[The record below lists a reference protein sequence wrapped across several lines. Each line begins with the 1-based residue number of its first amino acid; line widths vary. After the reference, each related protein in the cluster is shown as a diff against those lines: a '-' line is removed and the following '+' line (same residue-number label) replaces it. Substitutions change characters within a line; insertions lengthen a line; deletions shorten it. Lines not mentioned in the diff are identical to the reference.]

1 MGAHPDRRRPTPHRF
16 VLVVGLGCLAALSG
30 CGLSPSPGP
39 AATAPLPAYNPPAAP
54 GQFCLDQ
61 LSERGIGF
69 DMVPMG
75 ASLGFC
81 AITNGV
87 RVTHLLAP
95 FDKAATVTCPMALRL
110 DDFEIN
116 IVQMAAQRL
125 FNRRLVMIRQ
135 LSSYSCRN
143 IAGTSRLSAHA
154 RGQAIDIAGFELE
167 GGIVISVKEHW
178 SGGDARAR
186 FLREVAH
193 GACGIFSVVLT
204 PESNADHHDHLHLD
218 IGPRPYCDA

>member
-1 MGAHPDRRRPTPHRF
+1 MRP
-16 VLVVGLGCLAALSG
+16 LAALPRTAAAVGLCWLAALTG
-30 CGLSPSPGP
+30 CSLSPAPDLS
-39 AATAPLPAYNPPAAP
+39 AAPPPLPAYKPPAAP

-69 DMVPMG
+69 DMVPMV

-81 AITNGV
+81 SITNGV
-87 RVTHLLAP
+87 RVERLLAP
-95 FDKAATVTCPMALRL
+95 FDKPATVTCPMALRL

-116 IVQMAAQRL
+116 VVQMAAQRL
-125 FNRRLVMIRQ
+125 FNRRLVRIRQ

-167 GGIVISVKEHW
+167 GGLVISVKSHW
-178 SGGDARAR
+178 AGTDPRAQ
-186 FLREVAH
+186 FLHEVAH
-193 GACGIFSVVLT
+193 GACRMFSVVLT
-204 PESNADHHDHLHLD
+204 PDSNADHHDHLHLD